1 MKCGA
6 QESNEPSS
14 QRMRYQLVLQFEANT
29 MDDFDQLV
37 ILEDKLIDELGNVAT
52 VDGHDFGSGEFNI
65 FVLTDEPPTAFSAAH
80 RVVINHGVQNVMRAA
95 YRELVA
101 DDYVILWPPSLP
113 KFTVA

>member
-1 MKCGA
+1 MGPEEQPA
-6 QESNEPSS
+6 TVVG
-14 QRMRYQLVLQFEANT
+14 MRYQLVLQFEANT

-80 RVVINHGVQNVMRAA
+80 RVVMNHGVQNVMRAA
-95 YRELVA
+95 YREVVA

>member
-1 MKCGA
+1 
-6 QESNEPSS
+6 
-14 QRMRYQLVLQFEANT
+14 MRYHLVLQFEANT

-37 ILEDKLIDELGNVAT
+37 ILEDKLIEELGSVAT

-80 RVVINHGVQNVMRAA
+80 RVVINHGVQNVMRA

-101 DDYVILWPPSLP
+101 HDYVILWPPSLTE
-113 KFTVA
+113 FTVA